1 MVMINGKKP
10 EVIIE
15 KLREPFSESLYEKNF
30 DGFVSVNIQQYIN
43 RLDEIIGFFNY
54 NIETVNTN
62 VTKTAILKTVRITI
76 KDDDGNVVKSVTGD
90 GGASFVVPK
99 ESNKEKNPD
108 NTNDTAFADAV
119 KRACKRL
126 GMGLDIYYLN
136 HELSGKGRAAKKK
149 QREIT
154 GNVEEFRLIFT
165 EPLVA
170 GSKNSYTAHVKDD
183 EGNEYSLVIWE
194 REIEIL
200 QSISHQGVSYF
211 DILQTIS
218 KKNGKA
224 KINGLYQLYGRG
236 NWPQIV
242 FKGVANGEEDR

>member
-99 ESNKEKNPD
+99 ES
-108 NTNDTAFADAV
+108 ARF
-119 KRACKRL
+119 
-126 GMGLDIYYLN
+126 
-136 HELSGKGRAAKKK
+136 
-149 QREIT
+149 
-154 GNVEEFRLIFT
+154 
-165 EPLVA
+165 
-170 GSKNSYTAHVKDD
+170 
-183 EGNEYSLVIWE
+183 
-194 REIEIL
+194 
-200 QSISHQGVSYF
+200 
-211 DILQTIS
+211 
-218 KKNGKA
+218 
-224 KINGLYQLYGRG
+224 
-236 NWPQIV
+236 
-242 FKGVANGEEDR
+242 